1 MSTKIYNGIKFKSSN
16 IKEVLDQLIQLK
28 KVDWM
33 TWENKGLYSGELN
46 YGWDIDHII
55 PLSTAK
61 TIS

>member
-46 YGWDIDHII
+46 YGWD
-55 PLSTAK
+55 LLK
-61 TIS
+61 